1 MKKFLYLILIFF
13 GISCLLGSYSVYKNT
28 KKFLN
33 DGIKTNARVIEIV
46 QNPEGKFA
54 PSLLFHTPSNEVE
67 TVLNDFQKKSDYEVG
82 EVVDIVYSKT
92 DPQDVKIHSF
102 RSLYFQFFLF
112 ILTGIIFTGFGSFKL
127 FTLQE
132 STQKTVRIFTTQ
144 NCAYCKRA
152 KEFFSSLKI
161 LFIEIDLE
169 KNESFKEKLFE
180 TYSWRTVPMIFIGEE
195 FVGGC
200 DDVLQL
206 HKEGKLL
213 KILREK

>member
-13 GISCLLGSYSVYKNT
+13 GISCLLGSYSVYANT

-33 DGIKTNARVIEIV
+33 EGLKTSARVIEIK
-46 QNPEGKFA
+46 QNADGKFA
-54 PSLLFHTPSNEVE
+54 PLVLFRTPSNEVE
-67 TVLNDFQKKSDYEVG
+67 TLLNSFQKKSKYEIG
-82 EVVDIVYSKT
+82 EVVDIVYNKT
-92 DPQDVKIHSF
+92 DPQEIKINSL
-102 RSLYFQFFLF
+102 RSLYFQFGLF
-112 ILTGIIFTGFGSFKL
+112 VVTGIIFIVFGSIKIFR
-127 FTLQE
+127 LQE
-132 STQKTVRIFTTQ
+132 PTQKTVRIFTTQ

-161 LFIEIDLE
+161 PFIDIDLE

-213 KILREK
+213 KMLREK